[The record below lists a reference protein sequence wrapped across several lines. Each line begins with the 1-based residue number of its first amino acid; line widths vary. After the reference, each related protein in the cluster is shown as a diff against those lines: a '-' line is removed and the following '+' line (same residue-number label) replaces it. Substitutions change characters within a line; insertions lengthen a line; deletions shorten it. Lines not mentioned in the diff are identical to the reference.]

1 MEQMKVYEDT
11 SFNRYEHLP
20 MHHRMLYWVDYL
32 DRLVQFSLHDPEIS
46 SEKHDRLLA
55 EITRVTATIKI
66 LQNEPNNRV
75 IESKATAK
83 PAEQESIVTASY
95 PASNQNIRSGRK
107 RKAVRNS
114 DRKSKTARA
123 NNS

>member
-1 MEQMKVYEDT
+1 MKVYEDT

-46 SEKHDRLLA
+46 SEQHDRLLA

-83 PAEQESIVTASY
+83 PAVQKSVVST
-95 PASNQNIRSGRK
+95 SNSTSNKNVRSGSK
-107 RKAVRNS
+107 RRAVRRS
-114 DRKSKTARA
+114 DGKSKAARV

>member
-1 MEQMKVYEDT
+1 MKVYEIS

-20 MHHRMLYWVDYL
+20 LHHRMLYWVDYL

-83 PAEQESIVTASY
+83 PAVQESVVST
-95 PASNQNIRSGRK
+95 SNPTGNKNVRSGSK
-107 RKAVRNS
+107 RRAVRRS
-114 DRKSKTARA
+114 DGKSKTARV